1 MGLSQNSVFQ
11 DLMSNFATFCF
22 PTILGTPGNRNH
34 GFIAGQMMAVEAGG
48 VRHLLHGSVVL
59 HSEVDVP

>member
-1 MGLSQNSVFQ
+1 MSQNSVFE

-22 PTILGTPGNRNH
+22 PTILGTPGNH
-34 GFIAGQMMAVEAGG
+34 DFIAGQMMAVEAGG
-48 VRHLLHGSVVL
+48 VRHLFHGSVVL